1 MIEVRNL
8 GKRFKN
14 FWALQ
19 DVSFKLEK
27 GEVLGIVGKNGCG
40 KTTLLNLIAGIL
52 RPSSGKI
59 ITNNSGVIS
68 YIPEKP
74 ILIPEISLEDN
85 IKYFADLRKISNK
98 RILEEIEYFGLKP
111 HIRKKPKELSK
122 GLQQRLSMIIALLPD
137 PEIILM
143 DEPTSGLD
151 IESKKLIIERI
162 EKLKKSEKIVLYVT
176 HEDEEIE
183 KICSKVLILESG
195 KTLFF
200 GTVKDFWEKY
210 ERFVYVIFEGTNK
223 PVLVK
228 IEKLK
233 ELDNLIHVRSIGIR
247 ELISGGVEFET
258 NGGKSFIEA
267 N

>member
-1 MIEVRNL
+1 LIEVKNL

-19 DVSFKLEK
+19 DISFKLEK
-27 GEVLGIVGKNGCG
+27 GEILGIVGKNGCG
-40 KTTLLNLIAGIL
+40 KSTLLNLIAGIL
-52 RPSSGKI
+52 KPSSGEI
-59 ITNNSGVIS
+59 ISNSSLIS

-74 ILIPEISLEDN
+74 ILIPEISLKDN
-85 IKYFADLRKISNK
+85 IKYFANLRKISQK
-98 RILEEIEYFGLKP
+98 RILEEIDYFGLKP
-111 HIRKKPKELSK
+111 HLRKKPKELSK
-122 GLQQRLSMIIALLPD
+122 GLQQRLSMVIALLPD

-162 EKLKKSEKIVLYVT
+162 EKLKKSNKIVLYVT

-183 KICSKVLILESG
+183 KICSKVLILEGG
-195 KTLFF
+195 KTLFL
-200 GTVKDFWEKY
+200 GTVKEFWEKY
-210 ERFVYVIFEGTNK
+210 ERFVYVVLQGASS

-228 IEKLK
+228 IDKLK

-247 ELISGGVEFET
+247 EFLTGGVKIET
-258 NGGKSFIEA
+258 GGGKSFIKT